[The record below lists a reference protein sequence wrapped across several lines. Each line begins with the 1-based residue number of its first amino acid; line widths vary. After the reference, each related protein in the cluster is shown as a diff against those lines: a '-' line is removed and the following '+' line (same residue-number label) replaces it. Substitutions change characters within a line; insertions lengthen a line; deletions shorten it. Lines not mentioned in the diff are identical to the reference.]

1 MAEVIQLAD
10 HLEEVGPGYRFDPD
24 EVLEAAKGAGFQNMV
39 IVGELEDG
47 SLYIAGA
54 SNAGECIILMER
66 AKYQLIHG
74 D

>member
-1 MAEVIQLAD
+1 LAEVIQLAD

-24 EVLEAAKGAGFQNMV
+24 AVLEAAKGAGFAN
-39 IVGELEDG
+39 IVVLGELEDG

-54 SNAGECIILMER
+54 ANAGECLILMER
-66 AKYQLIHG
+66 AKHQLIHG